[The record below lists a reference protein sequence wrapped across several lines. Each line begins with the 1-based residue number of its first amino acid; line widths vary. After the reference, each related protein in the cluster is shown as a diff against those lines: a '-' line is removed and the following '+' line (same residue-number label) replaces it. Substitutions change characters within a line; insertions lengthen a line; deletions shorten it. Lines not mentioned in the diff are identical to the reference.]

1 MPETL
6 LTKRPNNDT
15 ESISSNE
22 FLRKYHVKFY
32 LNEVIALLVENR
44 SERPLEFIAE

>member
-1 MPETL
+1 MNDQQL
-6 LTKRPNNDT
+6 FTKRPK
-15 ESISSNE
+15 EAGQLPSNE
-22 FLRKYHVKFY
+22 FLRKYHVRFY